1 MATWPSG
8 VVLALCAA
16 ASALLTAACA
26 HAEKFSAEDRIAIE
40 RMFGERIDNALDLC
54 LTDPAPDVDA
64 LEARAAA
71 QGWPPFGTVG
81 GWRVS
86 NTPSRDEPIISFGLY
101 LEPIPDAP
109 IPGEAFTCSLLMPGE
124 LASMLRGHVADRFA
138 RDPGAYYLE
147 DGRLR
152 EVPDSAWPDRSVP
165 NLFARTQ
172 GPQRVVL
179 VSTEDVEE
187 GVAVRVT
194 VLHRMQ

>member
-1 MATWPSG
+1 MSRRPSSG
-8 VVLALCAA
+8 CCVMRLCAA
-16 ASALLTAACA
+16 AAFILTAACA
-26 HAEKFSAEDRIAIE
+26 HAQKFSAEDLIAIE
-40 RMFGERIDNALDLC
+40 HLFGERIDNALDLC

-71 QGWPPFGTVG
+71 QGWAPFETVG

-86 NTPSRDEPIISFGLY
+86 NTPSREEPIISFGLY
-101 LEPIPDAP
+101 LEPITDAP

-138 RDPGAYYLE
+138 SDPGAYYLE
-147 DGRLR
+147 DGRVR
-152 EVPDSAWPDRSVP
+152 EVPDDAWPDRRVQ

-172 GPQRVVL
+172 APQRLVL
-179 VSTEDVEE
+179 LSTEDVEE

-194 VLHRMQ
+194 